1 LLQQIISK
9 LQHEFAMTDLG
20 LLHHFLGISVRH
32 TKTGLLLSQEQYAT
46 GLLEHLNMT
55 NCNSCHTPA
64 DSKSK
69 SSLSDGTL
77 LETPMEYQS
86 LTGALQYLTLT

>member
-1 LLQQIISK
+1 
-9 LQHEFAMTDLG
+9 MTDLG
-20 LLHHFLGISVRH
+20 LLHHLLGISVCR

-46 GLLEHLNMT
+46 DLLERPNMT
-55 NCNSCHTPA
+55 ICNSCHTPA

-77 LETPMEYQS
+77 LETPMEYHS
-86 LTGALQYLTLT
+86 LAGALQYLTLT